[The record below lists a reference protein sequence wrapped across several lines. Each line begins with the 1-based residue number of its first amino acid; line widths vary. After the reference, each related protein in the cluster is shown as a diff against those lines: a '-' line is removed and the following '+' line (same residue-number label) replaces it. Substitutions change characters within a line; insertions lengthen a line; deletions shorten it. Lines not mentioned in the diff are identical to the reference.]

1 MISKI
6 NPEPQKDPE
15 GQGELP
21 KILIAEDD
29 ECQLEILDFR
39 FRQQGFEVLRAA
51 SGAEAVQVAR
61 DERPDAILLDINL
74 PDSCGIEICKDL
86 TDDRQ
91 TADIPVVILSG
102 CTDDDVVRQ
111 TRSAGS
117 SFFLRKP
124 FDPSALLL
132 IVNRAIEDSRAW
144 I

>member
-1 MISKI
+1 MKSKI

-15 GQGELP
+15 GKGNLR

-51 SGAEAVQVAR
+51 SGAEAVQVAK
-61 DERPDAILLDINL
+61 DECPDAILLDINL
-74 PDSCGIEICKDL
+74 PDASGIEICKDL

-102 CTDDDVVRQ
+102 STDEDIVRQ

-124 FDPSALLL
+124 FDPSALLI

>member
-6 NPEPQKDPE
+6 DPEPQRDPE
-15 GQGELP
+15 DKGVPP

-29 ECQLEILDFR
+29 ECQLEILEYR
-39 FRQQGFEVLRAA
+39 FKQQGFNVLRAE
-51 SGAEAVQVAR
+51 SGAQAVQVAK
-61 DERPDAILLDINL
+61 DERPDAIIMDIEL
-74 PDSCGIEICKDL
+74 PDSSGIEVCKSL
-86 TDDRQ
+86 TDDQQ
-91 TADIPVVILSG
+91 TGDIPVVILSG
-102 CTDDDVVRQ
+102 STDDDVVRQ

-124 FDPSALLL
+124 FDPSALLI